1 MVEKSSH
8 LLKIFWSKKERKM
21 NLIYKNLLT
30 TVALLL
36 LSISFISCSNNDD
49 EFISELIKNM
59 TLEEKIGQMTQVDY
73 RYLKDK
79 SDIEKY
85 FLGSILSGGG
95 STPPT
100 NQPSSWVDLYN
111 GFQKEALKTRLKI
124 PLIYGIDAVHGHNNV
139 FGATMFPHNIGL
151 GCANDKLLVQK
162 IAAATAAEVKATGLD
177 WTFAPCVAVAQDERW
192 GRTYESFSEDSKIVT
207 ELGVAST
214 LGYQGRTLNK
224 NSVLACAKHFV
235 GDGNTVFG
243 TGTNWYKI
251 DRGDVILEEKELRAK
266 YIKPFKESIK
276 AGVGS
281 IMISYNSWK
290 GQKLHGHKYLID
302 DILRKELQF
311 DGIVISDWAG
321 INEIDKDYKTCV
333 IQSINAGIDM
343 NMVPGSLNPD
353 DNSYDDF
360 IRLAIESVKEGSIP
374 MERIDDAVSRILR
387 IKKKIG
393 LFDNPIKSP
402 TIKNIVG
409 SKEHRNL
416 ARESVRKSLVLLKNK
431 NKILPLKKSGKKIT
445 LVGAH
450 ADNIGYQC
458 GGWTI
463 HWQGGSGD
471 ITPGTTILDAFKSAV
486 IDSNDIHYSPNGDN
500 LLYSDVIVL
509 AIGEKPYTEGVG
521 DRDSLMLSSDDKSL
535 LEKVKKANKPFIVIL
550 ISGRPM
556 IINDALNNSDAFISA
571 WLPGTEGGGIADVV
585 FGDFDF
591 TGKLSMTWPKSMEQ
605 IPINYGDRDYNPLFK
620 FGFGMSYE

>member
-1 MVEKSSH
+1 MN
-8 LLKIFWSKKERKM
+8 KILNRTF
-21 NLIYKNLLT
+21 NT
-30 TVALLL
+30 TAFVLF
-36 LSISFISCSNNDD
+36 ISLFSCSNSDHKY
-49 EFISELIKNM
+49 ISELIKEM

-79 SDIEKY
+79 SDITKY

-192 GRTYESFSEDSKIVT
+192 GRTYESFSEDSDIVT
-207 ELGVAST
+207 KLGVAST
-214 LGYQGRTLNK
+214 IGYQGRTLNK
-224 NSVLACAKHFV
+224 NSLLACAKHFV

-251 DRGDVILEEKELRAK
+251 DRGDVILEEEELRSK

-290 GQKLHGHKYLID
+290 GKKLHGHKYLIND
-302 DILRKELQF
+302 VLRRELKF
-311 DGIVISDWAG
+311 DGIIISDWAG
-321 INEIDKDYKTCV
+321 INEIDKDYKTCI

-360 IRLAIESVKEGSIP
+360 IRLAIEAVKEGAIP
-374 MERIDDAVSRILR
+374 IERIDDAVHRILKV
-387 IKKKIG
+387 KKQIG
-393 LFDNPIKSP
+393 LFDTPIKNPSN
-402 TIKNIVG
+402 KNILG
-409 SKEHRNL
+409 SKRHRDL
-416 ARESVRKSLVLLKNK
+416 ARESVRKSLVLLKNE
-431 NKILPLKKSGKKIT
+431 NKILPLKKVGKKIT
-445 LVGAH
+445 LVGDH
-450 ADNIGYQC
+450 ADNIGFQC

-486 IDSNDIHYSPNGDN
+486 SDSNNIRYSKNADN
-500 LLYSDVIVL
+500 LLGSDIIVV
-509 AIGEKPYTEGVG
+509 AIGEEPYTEGVG
-521 DRDSLMLSSDDKSL
+521 DRDSLLLSKKDKEL
-535 LEKVKKANKPFIVIL
+535 LEKVKRSKIPYVVIL

-556 IINDALNNSDAFISA
+556 IINKELDNSHAFIAA
-571 WLPGTEGGGIADVV
+571 WLPGTEGEGISDVL

-591 TGKLSMTWPKSMEQ
+591 TGKLSMTWPRSMKQ
-605 IPINYGDRDYNPLFK
+605 IPINFGDSDYDPLFE
-620 FGFGMSYE
+620 FGFGLSYK

>member
-1 MVEKSSH
+1 MKKSC
-8 LLKIFWSKKERKM
+8 LLNNKLIKTITSIFLFQIM
-21 NLIYKNLLT
+21 
-30 TVALLL
+30 
-36 LSISFISCSNNDD
+36 SCSSIDG
-49 EFISELIKNM
+49 EVSKLVSSM

-73 RYLKDK
+73 RYLADK
-79 SDIEKY
+79 ADIGKY

-111 GFQKEALKTRLKI
+111 SFQREALKTRLKI

-139 FGATMFPHNIGL
+139 LGATMFPHNIGL
-151 GCANDKLLVQK
+151 GCANDKALVQE

-192 GRTYESFSEDSKIVT
+192 GRTYESFSEDSEIVT

-214 LGYQGRTLNK
+214 IGYQGRTLNK

-251 DRGDVILEEKELRAK
+251 DRGDVVLDEEELRSK

-276 AGVGS
+276 MGVGS
-281 IMISYNSWK
+281 IMVSYNSWK
-290 GQKLHGHKYLID
+290 GKKLHGHKYLIND
-302 DILRKELQF
+302 VLKKELKF
-311 DGIVISDWAG
+311 DGIVVSDWAG
-321 INEIDKDYKTCV
+321 INELDKDYKTCI

-374 MERIDDAVSRILR
+374 MERIDDAVSRILK
-387 IKKKIG
+387 IKKKLG
-393 LFDNPIKSP
+393 LFDKPIKAP
-402 TIKNIVG
+402 KNTDVVG
-409 SKEHRNL
+409 SKKHRDL
-416 ARESVRKSLVLLKNK
+416 ARKSVRKSLVLLKNK
-431 NKILPLKKSGKKIT
+431 GDILPLNKDSGKIT
-445 LVGAH
+445 LVGEH
-450 ADNIGYQC
+450 ADNIGYQS

-486 IDSNDIHYSPNGDN
+486 ADSNSIHYSKYGEN
-500 LLYSDVIVL
+500 LLNPDVVVV
-509 AIGEKPYTEGVG
+509 AVGEKPYSEGVG
-521 DRDSLMLSSDDKSL
+521 DRESLHLSDEDIKL
-535 LEKVKKANKPFIVIL
+535 LKKVKNSNLPYVVVL

-556 IINDALNNSDAFISA
+556 IINEALAESDAFVAA
-571 WLPGTEGGGIADVV
+571 WLPGTEGKGISDVI
-585 FGDFDF
+585 FGDYNF
-591 TGKLSMTWPKSMEQ
+591 TGRLSMTWPKSMKQ
-605 IPINYGDRDYNPLFK
+605 IPINYGDSNYDPLFQ
-620 FGFGMSYE
+620 FGFGLSYKK

>member
-1 MVEKSSH
+1 MN
-8 LLKIFWSKKERKM
+8 KILNRTF
-21 NLIYKNLLT
+21 NT
-30 TVALLL
+30 TAFVLF
-36 LSISFISCSNNDD
+36 ISLFSCSNSDHKY
-49 EFISELIKNM
+49 ISELIKEM

-79 SDIEKY
+79 SDITKY

-192 GRTYESFSEDSKIVT
+192 GRTYESFSEDSDIVT
-207 ELGVAST
+207 KLGVAST
-214 LGYQGRTLNK
+214 IGYQGRTLNK
-224 NSVLACAKHFV
+224 NSLLACAKHFV

-251 DRGDVILEEKELRAK
+251 DRGDVILEEEELRSK

-290 GQKLHGHKYLID
+290 GKKLHGHKYLIND
-302 DILRKELQF
+302 VLRRELKF
-311 DGIVISDWAG
+311 DGIIISDWAG
-321 INEIDKDYKTCV
+321 INEIDKDYKTCI

-360 IRLAIESVKEGSIP
+360 IRLAIEAVKEGAIP
-374 MERIDDAVSRILR
+374 IERIDDAVHRILKV
-387 IKKKIG
+387 KKQIG
-393 LFDNPIKSP
+393 LFDTPIKNPSN
-402 TIKNIVG
+402 KNILG
-409 SKEHRNL
+409 SKRHRDL
-416 ARESVRKSLVLLKNK
+416 ARESVRKSLVLLKNE
-431 NKILPLKKSGKKIT
+431 NKILPLKKVGKKIT
-445 LVGAH
+445 LVGDH
-450 ADNIGYQC
+450 ADNIGFQC

-486 IDSNDIHYSPNGDN
+486 SDSNNIRYSKNADN
-500 LLYSDVIVL
+500 LLGSDIIVV
-509 AIGEKPYTEGVG
+509 AIGEEPYTEGVG
-521 DRDSLMLSSDDKSL
+521 DRDSLLLPKKDKEL
-535 LEKVKKANKPFIVIL
+535 LEKVKRSKIPYVVIL

-556 IINDALNNSDAFISA
+556 IINKELDNSHAFIAA
-571 WLPGTEGGGIADVV
+571 WLPGTEGEGISDVL

-591 TGKLSMTWPKSMEQ
+591 TGKLSMTWPRSMKQ
-605 IPINYGDRDYNPLFK
+605 IPINFGDNDYDPLFE
-620 FGFGMSYE
+620 FGFGLSYK

>member
-1 MVEKSSH
+1 MKKSC
-8 LLKIFWSKKERKM
+8 LLNNKLIKTITSIFLFQIM
-21 NLIYKNLLT
+21 
-30 TVALLL
+30 
-36 LSISFISCSNNDD
+36 SCSSIDG
-49 EFISELIKNM
+49 EVSKLVSSM

-73 RYLKDK
+73 RYLADK
-79 SDIEKY
+79 ADIGKY

-111 GFQKEALKTRLKI
+111 SFQGEALKTRLKI

-139 FGATMFPHNIGL
+139 LGATMFPHNIGL
-151 GCANDKLLVQK
+151 GCANDKALVQE

-192 GRTYESFSEDSKIVT
+192 GRTYESFSEDSEIVT

-214 LGYQGRTLNK
+214 IGYQGRTLNK

-251 DRGDVILEEKELRAK
+251 DRGDVVLDEEELRSK

-276 AGVGS
+276 MGVGS
-281 IMISYNSWK
+281 IMVSYNSWK
-290 GQKLHGHKYLID
+290 GKKLHGHKYLIND
-302 DILRKELQF
+302 VLKKELKF
-311 DGIVISDWAG
+311 DGIVVSDWAG
-321 INEIDKDYKTCV
+321 INELDKDYKTCI

-360 IRLAIESVKEGSIP
+360 IKLAIESVKEGSIP
-374 MERIDDAVSRILR
+374 MERIDDAVSRILK
-387 IKKKIG
+387 IKKKLG
-393 LFDNPIKSP
+393 LFDKPIKAP
-402 TIKNIVG
+402 KNTDVVG
-409 SKEHRNL
+409 SKKHRDL
-416 ARESVRKSLVLLKNK
+416 ARKSVRKSLVLLKNK
-431 NKILPLKKSGKKIT
+431 GDILPLNKDSGKIT
-445 LVGAH
+445 LVGEH
-450 ADNIGYQC
+450 ADNIGYQS

-486 IDSNDIHYSPNGDN
+486 ADSNSIHYSKYGEN
-500 LLYSDVIVL
+500 LLNPDVVVV
-509 AIGEKPYTEGVG
+509 AVGEKPYSEGVG
-521 DRDSLMLSSDDKSL
+521 DRESLHLSDEDIKL
-535 LEKVKKANKPFIVIL
+535 LKKVKNSNLPYVVVL

-556 IINDALNNSDAFISA
+556 IINEALTESDAFVAA
-571 WLPGTEGGGIADVV
+571 WLPGTEGKGISDVI
-585 FGDFDF
+585 FGDYNF
-591 TGKLSMTWPKSMEQ
+591 TGRLSMTWPKSMKQ
-605 IPINYGDRDYNPLFK
+605 IPINYGDSNYDPLFQ
-620 FGFGMSYE
+620 FGFGLSYKK

>member
-1 MVEKSSH
+1 MN
-8 LLKIFWSKKERKM
+8 KILNRTF
-21 NLIYKNLLT
+21 NT
-30 TVALLL
+30 TAFVLFI
-36 LSISFISCSNNDD
+36 SIFSCSNSDHKY
-49 EFISELIKNM
+49 ISELIKEM

-79 SDIEKY
+79 SDITKY

-192 GRTYESFSEDSKIVT
+192 GRTYESFSEDSDIVT
-207 ELGVAST
+207 KLGVAST
-214 LGYQGRTLNK
+214 IGYQGRTLNK
-224 NSVLACAKHFV
+224 NSLLACAKHFV

-251 DRGDVILEEKELRAK
+251 DRGDVILEEEELRSK

-290 GQKLHGHKYLID
+290 GKKLHGHKYLIND
-302 DILRKELQF
+302 VLRRELKF
-311 DGIVISDWAG
+311 DGIIISDWAG
-321 INEIDKDYKTCV
+321 INEIDKDYKTCI

-360 IRLAIESVKEGSIP
+360 IRLAIEAVKEGAIP
-374 MERIDDAVSRILR
+374 IERIDDAVHRILKV
-387 IKKKIG
+387 KKQIG
-393 LFDNPIKSP
+393 LFDTPIKNPSN
-402 TIKNIVG
+402 KNILG
-409 SKEHRNL
+409 SKRHRDL
-416 ARESVRKSLVLLKNK
+416 ARESVRKSLVLLKNE
-431 NKILPLKKSGKKIT
+431 NKILPLKKVGKKIT
-445 LVGAH
+445 LVGDH
-450 ADNIGYQC
+450 ADNIGFQC

-486 IDSNDIHYSPNGDN
+486 SDSNNIRYSKNADN
-500 LLYSDVIVL
+500 LLGSDIIVV
-509 AIGEKPYTEGVG
+509 AIGEEPYTEGVG
-521 DRDSLMLSSDDKSL
+521 DRDSLLLSKKDKEL
-535 LEKVKKANKPFIVIL
+535 LEKVKRSKIPYVVIL

-556 IINDALNNSDAFISA
+556 IINKELDNSHAFIAA
-571 WLPGTEGGGIADVV
+571 WLPGTEGEGISDVL

-591 TGKLSMTWPKSMEQ
+591 TGKLSMTWPRSMKQ
-605 IPINYGDRDYNPLFK
+605 IPINFGDSDYDPLFE
-620 FGFGMSYE
+620 FGFGLSYK

>member
-1 MVEKSSH
+1 MKKSC
-8 LLKIFWSKKERKM
+8 LLNNKLTKTITSIFLFQIM
-21 NLIYKNLLT
+21 
-30 TVALLL
+30 
-36 LSISFISCSNNDD
+36 SCSSIDG
-49 EFISELIKNM
+49 EVSKLVSSM

-73 RYLKDK
+73 RYLADK
-79 SDIEKY
+79 ADIGKY

-111 GFQKEALKTRLKI
+111 SFQREALKTRLKI

-139 FGATMFPHNIGL
+139 LGATMFPHNIGL
-151 GCANDKLLVQK
+151 GCANDKALVQE

-192 GRTYESFSEDSKIVT
+192 GRTYESFSEDSEIVT

-214 LGYQGRTLNK
+214 IGYQGRTLNK

-251 DRGDVILEEKELRAK
+251 DRGDVVLDEEELRSK
-266 YIKPFKESIK
+266 YIKPFQESIK
-276 AGVGS
+276 MGVGS
-281 IMISYNSWK
+281 IMVSYNSWK
-290 GQKLHGHKYLID
+290 GKKLHGHKYLIND
-302 DILRKELQF
+302 VLKKELKF
-311 DGIVISDWAG
+311 DGIVVSDWAG
-321 INEIDKDYKTCV
+321 INELDKDYKTCI

-374 MERIDDAVSRILR
+374 MERIDDAVSRILK
-387 IKKKIG
+387 IKKKLG
-393 LFDNPIKSP
+393 LFDKPIKAP
-402 TIKNIVG
+402 KNTDVVG
-409 SKEHRNL
+409 SKKHRDL
-416 ARESVRKSLVLLKNK
+416 ARKSVRKSLVLLKNK
-431 NKILPLKKSGKKIT
+431 GDILPLNKDSGKIT
-445 LVGAH
+445 LVGEH
-450 ADNIGYQC
+450 ADNIGYQS

-486 IDSNDIHYSPNGDN
+486 ADSNSIHYSKYGEN
-500 LLYSDVIVL
+500 LLNPDMVVVVV
-509 AIGEKPYTEGVG
+509 GEKPYSEGVG
-521 DRDSLMLSSDDKSL
+521 DRESLHLSDEDIKL
-535 LEKVKKANKPFIVIL
+535 LKKVKNSNLPYVVVL

-556 IINDALNNSDAFISA
+556 IINEALAESDAFVAA
-571 WLPGTEGGGIADVV
+571 WLPGTEGEGISDVI
-585 FGDFDF
+585 FGDYNF
-591 TGKLSMTWPKSMEQ
+591 TGRLSMTWPKSMKQ
-605 IPINYGDRDYNPLFK
+605 IPINYGDSNYDPLFQ
-620 FGFGMSYE
+620 FGFGLSYKK

>member
-1 MVEKSSH
+1 MK
-8 LLKIFWSKKERKM
+8 LILKKILKI
-21 NLIYKNLLT
+21 
-30 TVALLL
+30 A
-36 LSISFISCSNNDD
+36 LSILFIF
-49 EFISELIKNM
+49 FINCTDRDGDFINKMIDGM

-73 RYLKDK
+73 RYLKEK
-79 SDIEKY
+79 SDIAKY

-100 NQPSSWVDLYN
+100 NQPSSWVELYN
-111 GFQKEALKTRLKI
+111 DFQQEALKTRLKI

-139 FGATMFPHNIGL
+139 LGATIFPHNIGL
-151 GCANDKLLVQK
+151 GCANDKNLIQD

-192 GRTYESFSEDSKIVT
+192 GRTYESFSEDSEIVT

-214 LGYQGRTLNK
+214 IGYQGRTLNK

-251 DRGDVILEEKELRAK
+251 DRGDVVLDEEELRGK
-266 YIKPFKESIK
+266 YIKPFRESIK
-276 AGVGS
+276 MGVGS
-281 IMISYNSWK
+281 IMVSYNSWK
-290 GQKLHGHKYLID
+290 GQKLHGHKYLIND
-302 DILRKELQF
+302 VLKKELKF
-311 DGIVISDWAG
+311 RGIVVSDWAG
-321 INEIDKDYKTCV
+321 INEIDKDYKTCI

-374 MERIDDAVSRILR
+374 IERIDDAVFRILK

-393 LFDNPIKSP
+393 LFDKPIKNP
-402 TIKNIVG
+402 KNTNVVG
-409 SKEHRNL
+409 SKKHRDL
-416 ARESVRKSLVLLKNK
+416 ARKSVRKSLVLLKNK
-431 NKILPLKKSGKKIT
+431 GDILPLDKNSGKIT
-445 LVGAH
+445 LVGEH
-450 ADNIGYQC
+450 ADNIGYQS

-471 ITPGTTILDAFKSAV
+471 ITPGTTILDAFKSVV
-486 IDSNDIHYSPNGDN
+486 IDSSRIHYSKDGNDLSN
-500 LLYSDVIVL
+500 SDVVVVVV
-509 AIGEKPYTEGVG
+509 GEKPYSEGVG
-521 DRDSLMLSSDDKSL
+521 DRDALYLSDEDRKL
-535 LEKVKKANKPFIVIL
+535 LNKIGNTNLPHVVIL

-556 IINDALNNSDAFISA
+556 IINEALAKSDAFVLA
-571 WLPGTEGGGIADVV
+571 WLPGTEGEGITDVI
-585 FGDFDF
+585 FGDYNF
-591 TGKLSMTWPKSMEQ
+591 TGKLSMTWPKSMKQ
-605 IPINYGDRDYNPLFK
+605 IPINYGDSNYDPLFK
-620 FGFGMSYE
+620 LGFGLSYKK

>member
-1 MVEKSSH
+1 MN
-8 LLKIFWSKKERKM
+8 KILNRTF
-21 NLIYKNLLT
+21 NT
-30 TVALLL
+30 TAFVLF
-36 LSISFISCSNNDD
+36 ISLFSCSNSDHKY
-49 EFISELIKNM
+49 ISELIKEM

-73 RYLKDK
+73 RYLKNK
-79 SDIEKY
+79 SDITKY

-192 GRTYESFSEDSKIVT
+192 GRTYESFSEDSDIVT
-207 ELGVAST
+207 KLGVAST
-214 LGYQGRTLNK
+214 IGYQGRTLNK
-224 NSVLACAKHFV
+224 NSLLACAKHFV

-251 DRGDVILEEKELRAK
+251 DRGDVILEEEELRSK

-290 GQKLHGHKYLID
+290 GKKLHGHKYLIND
-302 DILRKELQF
+302 VLRRELKF
-311 DGIVISDWAG
+311 DGIIISDWAG
-321 INEIDKDYKTCV
+321 INEIDKDYKTCI

-360 IRLAIESVKEGSIP
+360 IRLAIEAVKEGAIP
-374 MERIDDAVSRILR
+374 IERIDDAVHRILKV
-387 IKKKIG
+387 KKQIG
-393 LFDNPIKSP
+393 LFDTPIKNPSN
-402 TIKNIVG
+402 KNILG
-409 SKEHRNL
+409 SKRHRDL
-416 ARESVRKSLVLLKNK
+416 ARESVRKSLVLLKNE
-431 NKILPLKKSGKKIT
+431 NKILPLKKVGKKIT
-445 LVGAH
+445 LVGDH
-450 ADNIGYQC
+450 ADNIGFQC

-486 IDSNDIHYSPNGDN
+486 SDSNNIRYSKNADN
-500 LLYSDVIVL
+500 LLGSDIIVV
-509 AIGEKPYTEGVG
+509 AIGEEPYTEGVG
-521 DRDSLMLSSDDKSL
+521 DRDSLLLPKKDKEL
-535 LEKVKKANKPFIVIL
+535 LEKVKRSKIPYVVIL

-556 IINDALNNSDAFISA
+556 IINKELDNSHAFIAA
-571 WLPGTEGGGIADVV
+571 WLPGTEGEGISDVL

-591 TGKLSMTWPKSMEQ
+591 TGKLSMTWPRSMKQ
-605 IPINYGDRDYNPLFK
+605 IPINFGDSDYDPLFE
-620 FGFGMSYE
+620 FGFGLSYK

>member
-1 MVEKSSH
+1 MKKSC
-8 LLKIFWSKKERKM
+8 LLNNKLTKTITSIF
-21 NLIYKNLLT
+21 LFQI
-30 TVALLL
+30 
-36 LSISFISCSNNDD
+36 ISCSTIDG
-49 EFISELIKNM
+49 EVKKLVLSM

-73 RYLKDK
+73 RYLADK
-79 SDIEKY
+79 ADIGKY

-111 GFQKEALKTRLKI
+111 SFQGEALKTRLKI

-139 FGATMFPHNIGL
+139 LGATMFPHNIGL
-151 GCANDKLLVQK
+151 GCTNDKALVQE

-192 GRTYESFSEDSKIVT
+192 GRTYESYSEDSKIVT

-214 LGYQGRTLNK
+214 IGYQGRTLDK

-251 DRGDVILEEKELRAK
+251 DRGDVVLDEEELRSK
-266 YIKPFKESIK
+266 YIKPFQESIK
-276 AGVGS
+276 MGVGS
-281 IMISYNSWK
+281 IMVSYNSWK
-290 GQKLHGHKYLID
+290 GEKLHGHKYLINEV
-302 DILRKELQF
+302 LKKELEVG
-311 DGIVISDWAG
+311 GIVVSDWAG
-321 INEIDKDYKTCV
+321 INELDKDYKTCI

-343 NMVPGSLNPD
+343 NMVPGSLNSD

-374 MERIDDAVSRILR
+374 MERIDDAVSRILK
-387 IKKKIG
+387 IKKKLG
-393 LFDNPIKSP
+393 LFDKPIKAP
-402 TIKNIVG
+402 KNIDVVG
-409 SKEHRNL
+409 SKKHRDL
-416 ARESVRKSLVLLKNK
+416 ARKSVRKSLVLLKNEGD
-431 NKILPLKKSGKKIT
+431 ILPLNKNSGKIT
-445 LVGAH
+445 LVGEH
-450 ADNIGYQC
+450 ADNIGYQS

-486 IDSNDIHYSPNGDN
+486 DDSNSIHYSKYGDN
-500 LLYSDVIVL
+500 LLNPDVVVVVV
-509 AIGEKPYTEGVG
+509 GEKPYSEGVG
-521 DRDSLMLSSDDKSL
+521 DRESLHLSDEDIKL
-535 LEKVKKANKPFIVIL
+535 LKKVKNSNLPHVVVL

-556 IINDALNNSDAFISA
+556 IINESLTESDAFVAA
-571 WLPGTEGGGIADVV
+571 WLPGSEGKGISDVI
-585 FGDFDF
+585 FGDYNF
-591 TGKLSMTWPKSMEQ
+591 TGKLSMTWPKSMNQ
-605 IPINYGDRDYNPLFK
+605 IPINYGDSNYDPLFQ
-620 FGFGMSYE
+620 FGFGLSYKK

>member
-1 MVEKSSH
+1 MKKSC
-8 LLKIFWSKKERKM
+8 LLNNKLTKTITSIF
-21 NLIYKNLLT
+21 LFQI
-30 TVALLL
+30 
-36 LSISFISCSNNDD
+36 ISCSTIDG
-49 EFISELIKNM
+49 EVKKLVLSM

-73 RYLKDK
+73 RYLADK
-79 SDIEKY
+79 ADIGKY

-111 GFQKEALKTRLKI
+111 SFQGEALKTRLKI

-139 FGATMFPHNIGL
+139 LGATMFPHNIGL
-151 GCANDKLLVQK
+151 GCTNDKALVQE

-192 GRTYESFSEDSKIVT
+192 GRTYESYSEDSKIVT

-214 LGYQGRTLNK
+214 IGYQGRTLDK

-251 DRGDVILEEKELRAK
+251 DRGDVVLDEEELRSK
-266 YIKPFKESIK
+266 YIKPFQESIK
-276 AGVGS
+276 MGVGS
-281 IMISYNSWK
+281 IMVSYNSWK
-290 GQKLHGHKYLID
+290 GKKLHGHKYLIND
-302 DILRKELQF
+302 VLKKELKF
-311 DGIVISDWAG
+311 GGIVVSDWAG
-321 INEIDKDYKTCV
+321 INELDKDYKTCI

-343 NMVPGSLNPD
+343 NMVPGSLNSD

-374 MERIDDAVSRILR
+374 MERIDDAVSRILK
-387 IKKKIG
+387 IKKKLG
-393 LFDNPIKSP
+393 LFDKPIKAP
-402 TIKNIVG
+402 KNIDVVG
-409 SKEHRNL
+409 SKKHRDL
-416 ARESVRKSLVLLKNK
+416 ARKSVRKSLVLLKNEGD
-431 NKILPLKKSGKKIT
+431 ILPLNKNSGKIT
-445 LVGAH
+445 LVGEH
-450 ADNIGYQC
+450 ADNIGYQS

-486 IDSNDIHYSPNGDN
+486 DDSNSIHYSKYGDN
-500 LLYSDVIVL
+500 LLNPDVVVVVV
-509 AIGEKPYTEGVG
+509 GEKPYSEGVG
-521 DRDSLMLSSDDKSL
+521 DRESLHLSDEDIKL
-535 LEKVKKANKPFIVIL
+535 LKKVKNSNLPHVVVL

-556 IINDALNNSDAFISA
+556 IINESLTESDAFVAA
-571 WLPGTEGGGIADVV
+571 WLPGSEGKGISDVI
-585 FGDFDF
+585 FGDYNF
-591 TGKLSMTWPKSMEQ
+591 TGKLSMTWPKSMNQ
-605 IPINYGDRDYNPLFK
+605 IPINYGDSNYDPLFQ
-620 FGFGMSYE
+620 FGFGLSYKK

>member
-1 MVEKSSH
+1 MKKSC
-8 LLKIFWSKKERKM
+8 LLNNKLIKTITSIFLFQIM
-21 NLIYKNLLT
+21 
-30 TVALLL
+30 
-36 LSISFISCSNNDD
+36 SCSSIDG
-49 EFISELIKNM
+49 EVSKLVSSM

-73 RYLKDK
+73 RYLADK
-79 SDIEKY
+79 ADIGKY

-111 GFQKEALKTRLKI
+111 SFQGEALKTRLKI

-139 FGATMFPHNIGL
+139 LGATMFPHNIGL
-151 GCANDKLLVQK
+151 GCANDKALVQE

-192 GRTYESFSEDSKIVT
+192 GRTYESFSEDSEIVT

-214 LGYQGRTLNK
+214 IGYQGRTLNK

-251 DRGDVILEEKELRAK
+251 DRGDVVLDEEELRSK
-266 YIKPFKESIK
+266 YIKPFQESIK
-276 AGVGS
+276 MGVGS
-281 IMISYNSWK
+281 IMVSYNSWK
-290 GQKLHGHKYLID
+290 GKKLHGHKYLIND
-302 DILRKELQF
+302 VLKKELKF
-311 DGIVISDWAG
+311 NGIVVSDWAG
-321 INEIDKDYKTCV
+321 INELDKDYKTCI

-374 MERIDDAVSRILR
+374 MERIDDAVSRILK
-387 IKKKIG
+387 IKKKLG
-393 LFDNPIKSP
+393 LFDKPIKAP
-402 TIKNIVG
+402 KNTDVVG
-409 SKEHRNL
+409 SKKHRDL
-416 ARESVRKSLVLLKNK
+416 ARKSVRKSLVLLKNK
-431 NKILPLKKSGKKIT
+431 GDILPLNKDSGKIT
-445 LVGAH
+445 LVGEH
-450 ADNIGYQC
+450 ADNIGYQS

-486 IDSNDIHYSPNGDN
+486 ADSNSIHYSKYGEN
-500 LLYSDVIVL
+500 LLNPDVVVV
-509 AIGEKPYTEGVG
+509 AVGEKPYSEGVG
-521 DRDSLMLSSDDKSL
+521 DRESLHLSDEDIKL
-535 LEKVKKANKPFIVIL
+535 LKKVKNSNLPYVVVL

-556 IINDALNNSDAFISA
+556 IINEALTESDAFVAA
-571 WLPGTEGGGIADVV
+571 WLPGTEGEGISDVI
-585 FGDFDF
+585 FGDYNF
-591 TGKLSMTWPKSMEQ
+591 TGRLSMTWPKSMKQ
-605 IPINYGDRDYNPLFK
+605 IPINYGDSNYDPLFQ
-620 FGFGMSYE
+620 FGFGLSYKK

>member
-1 MVEKSSH
+1 MKKSC
-8 LLKIFWSKKERKM
+8 LLNNKLIKTITSIFLFQIM
-21 NLIYKNLLT
+21 
-30 TVALLL
+30 
-36 LSISFISCSNNDD
+36 SCSSIDG
-49 EFISELIKNM
+49 EVSKLVSSM

-73 RYLKDK
+73 RYLADK
-79 SDIEKY
+79 ADIGKY

-111 GFQKEALKTRLKI
+111 SFQREALKTRLKI

-139 FGATMFPHNIGL
+139 LGATMFPHNIGL
-151 GCANDKLLVQK
+151 GCANDKALVQE

-192 GRTYESFSEDSKIVT
+192 GRTYESFSEDSEIVT

-214 LGYQGRTLNK
+214 IGYQGRTLNK

-251 DRGDVILEEKELRAK
+251 DRGDVVLDEEELRSK

-276 AGVGS
+276 MGVGS
-281 IMISYNSWK
+281 IMVSYNSWK
-290 GQKLHGHKYLID
+290 GKKLHGHKYLIND
-302 DILRKELQF
+302 VLKKELKF
-311 DGIVISDWAG
+311 DGIVVSDWAG
-321 INEIDKDYKTCV
+321 INELDKDYKTCI

-374 MERIDDAVSRILR
+374 MERIDDAVSRILK
-387 IKKKIG
+387 IKKKLG
-393 LFDNPIKSP
+393 LFDKPIKAP
-402 TIKNIVG
+402 KNTDVVG
-409 SKEHRNL
+409 SKKHRDL
-416 ARESVRKSLVLLKNK
+416 ARKSVRKSLVLLKNK
-431 NKILPLKKSGKKIT
+431 GDILPLNKDSGKIT
-445 LVGAH
+445 LVGEH
-450 ADNIGYQC
+450 ADNIGYQS

-486 IDSNDIHYSPNGDN
+486 ADSNSIHYSKYGEN
-500 LLYSDVIVL
+500 LLNPDMVVVVV
-509 AIGEKPYTEGVG
+509 GEKPYSEGVG
-521 DRDSLMLSSDDKSL
+521 DRESLHLSDEDIKL
-535 LEKVKKANKPFIVIL
+535 LKKVKNSNLPYVVVL

-556 IINDALNNSDAFISA
+556 IINEALAESDAFVAA
-571 WLPGTEGGGIADVV
+571 WLPGTEGEGISDVI
-585 FGDFDF
+585 FGDYNF
-591 TGKLSMTWPKSMEQ
+591 TGRLSMTWPKSMKQ
-605 IPINYGDRDYNPLFK
+605 IPINYGDSNYDPLFQ
-620 FGFGMSYE
+620 FGFGLSYKK

>member
-1 MVEKSSH
+1 MKKSC
-8 LLKIFWSKKERKM
+8 LLNNKLIKTITSIFLFQIM
-21 NLIYKNLLT
+21 
-30 TVALLL
+30 
-36 LSISFISCSNNDD
+36 SCSSIDG
-49 EFISELIKNM
+49 EVSKLVSSM

-73 RYLKDK
+73 RYLADK
-79 SDIEKY
+79 ADIGKY

-111 GFQKEALKTRLKI
+111 SFQGEALKTRLKI

-139 FGATMFPHNIGL
+139 LGATMFPHNIGL
-151 GCANDKLLVQK
+151 GCANDKALVQE

-192 GRTYESFSEDSKIVT
+192 GRTYESFSEDSEIVT

-214 LGYQGRTLNK
+214 IGYQGRTLNK

-251 DRGDVILEEKELRAK
+251 DRGDVVLDEEELRSK
-266 YIKPFKESIK
+266 YIKPFQESIK
-276 AGVGS
+276 MGVGS
-281 IMISYNSWK
+281 IMVSYNSWK
-290 GQKLHGHKYLID
+290 GKKLHGHKYLIND
-302 DILRKELQF
+302 VLKKELKF
-311 DGIVISDWAG
+311 DGIVVSDWAG
-321 INEIDKDYKTCV
+321 INELDKDYKTCI

-374 MERIDDAVSRILR
+374 MERIDDAVSRILK
-387 IKKKIG
+387 IKKKLG
-393 LFDNPIKSP
+393 LFDKPIKAP
-402 TIKNIVG
+402 KNTDVVG
-409 SKEHRNL
+409 SKKHRDL
-416 ARESVRKSLVLLKNK
+416 ARKSVRKSLVLLKNK
-431 NKILPLKKSGKKIT
+431 GDILPLNKDSGKIT
-445 LVGAH
+445 LVGEH
-450 ADNIGYQC
+450 ADNIGYQS

-486 IDSNDIHYSPNGDN
+486 ADSNSIHYSKYGEN
-500 LLYSDVIVL
+500 LLNPDVVVV
-509 AIGEKPYTEGVG
+509 AVGEKPYSEGVG
-521 DRDSLMLSSDDKSL
+521 DRESLHLSDEDIKL
-535 LEKVKKANKPFIVIL
+535 LKKVKNSNLPYVVVL

-556 IINDALNNSDAFISA
+556 IINEAFAESDAFVAA
-571 WLPGTEGGGIADVV
+571 WLPGTEGEGISDVI
-585 FGDFDF
+585 FGDYNF
-591 TGKLSMTWPKSMEQ
+591 TGRLSMTWPKSMKQ
-605 IPINYGDRDYNPLFK
+605 IPINYGDSNYDPLFQ
-620 FGFGMSYE
+620 FGFGLSYKK

>member
-1 MVEKSSH
+1 MK
-8 LLKIFWSKKERKM
+8 LILKKISK
-21 NLIYKNLLT
+21 I
-30 TVALLL
+30 A
-36 LSISFISCSNNDD
+36 LSILFIF
-49 EFISELIKNM
+49 FINCTDRDGDFINKMIDRM

-73 RYLKDK
+73 RYLKEK
-79 SDIEKY
+79 SDIAKY

-100 NQPSSWVDLYN
+100 NQPSSWVELYN
-111 GFQKEALKTRLKI
+111 DFQQEALKTRLKI

-139 FGATMFPHNIGL
+139 LGATIFPHNIGL
-151 GCANDKLLVQK
+151 GCANDKNLIQD

-192 GRTYESFSEDSKIVT
+192 GRTYESFSEDSEIVT

-214 LGYQGRTLNK
+214 IGYQGRTLNK

-251 DRGDVILEEKELRAK
+251 DRGDVVLNEEELRGK
-266 YIKPFKESIK
+266 YIKPFRESIK
-276 AGVGS
+276 MGVGS
-281 IMISYNSWK
+281 IMVSYNSWK
-290 GQKLHGHKYLID
+290 GQKLHGHKYLIND
-302 DILRKELQF
+302 VLKKELKF
-311 DGIVISDWAG
+311 GGIVVSDWAG
-321 INEIDKDYKTCV
+321 INEIDKDYKTCI

-374 MERIDDAVSRILR
+374 IERIDDAVFRILK

-393 LFDNPIKSP
+393 LFDKPIKNP
-402 TIKNIVG
+402 KNTNVVG
-409 SKEHRNL
+409 SKKHRDL
-416 ARESVRKSLVLLKNK
+416 ARKSVRKSLVLLKNK
-431 NKILPLKKSGKKIT
+431 GDILPLDKNSGKIT
-445 LVGAH
+445 LVGEH
-450 ADNIGYQC
+450 ADNIGYQS

-471 ITPGTTILDAFKSAV
+471 ITPGTTILDAFKSVV
-486 IDSNDIHYSPNGDN
+486 IDSSRIHYSKDGNDLSN
-500 LLYSDVIVL
+500 SDVVVVVV
-509 AIGEKPYTEGVG
+509 GEKPYSEGVG
-521 DRDSLMLSSDDKSL
+521 DRDALYLSDEDRKL
-535 LEKVKKANKPFIVIL
+535 LNKIGNTNLPHVVIL

-556 IINDALNNSDAFISA
+556 IINEALAKSDAFVLA
-571 WLPGTEGGGIADVV
+571 WLPGTEGEGITDVI
-585 FGDFDF
+585 FGDYNF
-591 TGKLSMTWPKSMEQ
+591 TGKLSMTWPKSMKQ
-605 IPINYGDRDYNPLFK
+605 IPINYGDSNYDPLFK
-620 FGFGMSYE
+620 LGFGLSYKK

>member
-1 MVEKSSH
+1 MKKSC
-8 LLKIFWSKKERKM
+8 LLNNKLTKTITSIFLFQIM
-21 NLIYKNLLT
+21 
-30 TVALLL
+30 
-36 LSISFISCSNNDD
+36 SCSSIDG
-49 EFISELIKNM
+49 EVSKLVSSM
-59 TLEEKIGQMTQVDY
+59 TVEEKIGQMTQVDY
-73 RYLKDK
+73 RYLADK
-79 SDIEKY
+79 ADIGKY

-111 GFQKEALKTRLKI
+111 SFQGEALKTRLKI

-139 FGATMFPHNIGL
+139 LGATMFPHNIGL
-151 GCANDKLLVQK
+151 GCANDKALVQE

-192 GRTYESFSEDSKIVT
+192 GRTYESFSEDSEIVT

-214 LGYQGRTLNK
+214 IGYQGRTLNK

-251 DRGDVILEEKELRAK
+251 DRGDVVLDEEELRSK
-266 YIKPFKESIK
+266 YIKPFQESIK
-276 AGVGS
+276 MGVGS
-281 IMISYNSWK
+281 IMVSYNSWK
-290 GQKLHGHKYLID
+290 GKKLHGHKYLIND
-302 DILRKELQF
+302 VLKKELKF
-311 DGIVISDWAG
+311 DGIVVSDWAG
-321 INEIDKDYKTCV
+321 INELDKDYKTCI

-374 MERIDDAVSRILR
+374 MERIDDAVSRILK
-387 IKKKIG
+387 IKKKLG
-393 LFDNPIKSP
+393 LFDKPIKAP
-402 TIKNIVG
+402 KNTDVVG
-409 SKEHRNL
+409 SKKHRDL
-416 ARESVRKSLVLLKNK
+416 ARKSVRKSLVLLKNK
-431 NKILPLKKSGKKIT
+431 GDILPLNKDSGKIT
-445 LVGAH
+445 LVGEH
-450 ADNIGYQC
+450 ADNIGYQS

-486 IDSNDIHYSPNGDN
+486 ADSNSIHYSKYGEN
-500 LLYSDVIVL
+500 LLNPDVVVV
-509 AIGEKPYTEGVG
+509 AVGEKPYSEGVG
-521 DRDSLMLSSDDKSL
+521 DRESLHLSDEDIKL
-535 LEKVKKANKPFIVIL
+535 LKKVKNSNLPYVVVL

-556 IINDALNNSDAFISA
+556 IINEALTESDAFVAA
-571 WLPGTEGGGIADVV
+571 WLPGTEGKGISDVI
-585 FGDFDF
+585 FGDYNF
-591 TGKLSMTWPKSMEQ
+591 TGRLSMTWPKSMKQ
-605 IPINYGDRDYNPLFK
+605 IPINYGDSNYDPLFQ
-620 FGFGMSYE
+620 FGFGLSYKK

>member
-1 MVEKSSH
+1 
-8 LLKIFWSKKERKM
+8 M
-21 NLIYKNLLT
+21 NKNLNRIFNT
-30 TVALLL
+30 TVLVL
-36 LSISFISCSNNDD
+36 FISLFSCANSDHKYIN
-49 EFISELIKNM
+49 ELVGKM

-79 SDIEKY
+79 SDITKY

-111 GFQKEALKTRLKI
+111 GFQKEALKTRLRI

-192 GRTYESFSEDSKIVT
+192 GRTYESFSEDADIVT

-214 LGYQGRTLNK
+214 IGYQGRTLSK

-251 DRGDVILEEKELRAK
+251 DRGDVVLEEEELRSK

-290 GQKLHGHKYLID
+290 GKKLHGHKYLIND
-302 DILRKELQF
+302 VLRKELKF

-321 INEIDKDYKTCV
+321 INEIDKDYKTC
-333 IQSINAGIDM
+333 IIESINSGIDM

-360 IRLAIESVKEGSIP
+360 IRLAIEAVKEGSISI
-374 MERIDDAVSRILR
+374 ERIDDAVYRILKV
-387 IKKKIG
+387 KKQIG
-393 LFDNPIKSP
+393 LFDSS
-402 TIKNIVG
+402 IKNPSNKDVVG
-409 SKEHRNL
+409 SKSHRDL
-416 ARESVRKSLVLLKNK
+416 ARESVRKSLVLLKNE
-431 NKILPLKKSGKKIT
+431 NKILPLRKVGKKIT
-445 LVGAH
+445 LVGDH
-450 ADNIGYQC
+450 ADNIGFQC

-463 HWQGGSGD
+463 HWQGGSGN

-486 IDSNDIHYSPNGDN
+486 SDSNNIHYSKNADN
-500 LLYSDVIVL
+500 LLGSDVIVV

-521 DRDSLMLSSDDKSL
+521 DRDALLLSKEDKEL
-535 LEKVKKANKPFIVIL
+535 LEKVKRAKIPYIVIL

-556 IINDALNNSDAFISA
+556 IINEELDNSHAFIAA
-571 WLPGTEGGGIADVV
+571 WLPGTEGAGISDVL

-591 TGKLSMTWPKSMEQ
+591 TGKLSMTWPRSMKQ
-605 IPINYGDRDYNPLFK
+605 IPINFGDNDYDPLFE
-620 FGFGMSYE
+620 FGFGLSYK